1 MSVSILL
8 GSASDKEK
16 MQGALNALTEFG
28 ISCEFKVL
36 SAHRSP
42 HLVVEHVETAPS
54 RGIKVFICGAGMAAH
69 LAGVVS
75 GHTTLPVIGVPL
87 SGSALN
93 GHDALLSTVQMP
105 KGVPVATVAIDGS
118 YNAGILAVQMLA
130 LADETLA
137 KKLVDF
143 KADQVK
149 NIEKANALL

>member
-8 GSASDKEK
+8 GSVSDKEK
-16 MQGALNALTEFG
+16 MQGAVNALTEFG
-28 ISCEFKVL
+28 ISCEFHVL

-42 HLVVEHVETAPS
+42 HKVVKHVETAGD

-87 SGSALN
+87 SGSALS

-130 LADETLA
+130 LSDSNLA
-137 KKLVDF
+137 EKLVAF
-143 KADQVK
+143 KAEQVK
-149 NIEKANALL
+149 KIEKINEEL

>member
-8 GSASDKEK
+8 GSVSDKEK
-16 MQGALNALTEFG
+16 MQGAIDALSEFG
-28 ISCEFKVL
+28 ISYEFNVI

-42 HLVVEHVETAPS
+42 HLVVEHVESAPS

-75 GHTTLPVIGVPL
+75 GNTTLPVVGVPL

-130 LADETLA
+130 LSDDTLA

-143 KADQVK
+143 KAAQVK
-149 NIEKANALL
+149 KIEQANASL